1 MPLHSTGQ
9 SAPLHVFPH
18 RTPFFHRVGG
28 IDALDVLLDDWAL
41 GQVSGDV
48 VRGCPDQFYAPVICL
63 VVGTRALETGQEGVV
78 NVDDASSQIVAQRVR
93 QDLHIAGQNH
103 QVGVEFSN

>member
-1 MPLHSTGQ
+1 MPLHSTGEC
-9 SAPLHVFPH
+9 APLNVFAQRNH
-18 RTPFFHRVGG
+18 FFHRVGV
-28 IDALDVLLDDWAL
+28 IDALDVLFDDWSL
-41 GQVSGDV
+41 VQVSGDV
-48 VRGCPDQFYAPVICL
+48 VRGCTDQFYAPVICL

-103 QVGVEFSN
+103 QFGVEFSN